1 MTFTGAPQK
10 GDEHMTAN
18 RFTKLFFVLA
28 VAAGIGSAAPAGQ
41 LTPRTDI
48 NPAVL
53 YWQAFS
59 LYPDLPVEVRKGLM
73 PDPRLPAAD
82 AKEQLK
88 KFDPMVEYLRRATRM
103 KVPCDWG
110 IDLADG
116 PATLMPN
123 LVKIRQASQ
132 AVLLRAHYALE
143 EERDRE
149 AMDELG
155 AVLVLGRNT
164 GAGGTLVSA
173 MLAIGVEDTVNRF
186 VAENF
191 NRFSP
196 QALQSF
202 LKEVDAAPPRP
213 TIKHAM
219 SIEKTAFWEWFI
231 VKLEALRAT
240 PSQDNAQAVRDLLTS
255 GLGSIPEV
263 DRIIE
268 KAGNTPD
275 QLIAYF
281 REVEPIYDAIEKAAD
296 AVPAQLER
304 EANTM
309 RQLTEGS
316 SNQIAQVI
324 FPNVAR
330 ARRNELG
337 AVVHSAMLRAAIT
350 LRLEGEEAF
359 QKLRDPFGNGPF
371 TLRRLPADSSVPGF
385 ELDSGL
391 SQIRTNTALK
401 FTGDFSRSH
410 GEGE

>member
-1 MTFTGAPQK
+1 MTK
-10 GDEHMTAN
+10 N
-18 RFTKLFFVLA
+18 RFTKLLFVLA
-28 VAAGIGSAAPAGQ
+28 VAAGTGSPAVAGL

-59 LYPDLPVEVRKGLM
+59 LYPDLPVDIRKELM
-73 PDPRLPAAD
+73 ADPPRLPAAD
-82 AKEQLK
+82 AKEPLK
-88 KFDPMVEYLRRATRM
+88 KFDGMVEYLRRATRM

-110 IDLADG
+110 IDLSDG

-123 LVKIRQASQ
+123 LVKIRQAAQ
-132 AVLLRAHYALE
+132 AVLMRAHYALE
-143 EERDRE
+143 AGRDRE
-149 AMDELG
+149 AMEELG
-155 AVLVLGRNT
+155 AALVLGRNT
-164 GAGGTLVSA
+164 GTDGTLVST
-173 MLAIGVEDTVNRF
+173 MLAIAVEDTVNRF

-202 LKEVDAAPPRP
+202 LKQVDAAPPRP

-240 PSQDNAQAVRDLLTS
+240 PSRDNAQPMEAARELLTS
-255 GLGSIPEV
+255 SFGSGSEV

-275 QLIAYF
+275 HLIAYF
-281 REVEPIYDAIEKAAD
+281 REVEPFYAAIQKAAD
-296 AVPAQLER
+296 ATPSQLER
-304 EANTM
+304 EANTI

-316 SNQIAQVI
+316 SNLIAQVI

-337 AVVHSAMLRAAIT
+337 AIVHADMVRAAVT
-350 LRLEGEEAF
+350 LRVEGEDAF
-359 QKLRDPFGNGPF
+359 KKLRDPFGNGPF
-371 TLRRLPADSSVPGF
+371 SLRRLPADSGEVGF
-385 ELDSGL
+385 ELDSAL

-401 FTGDFSRSH
+401 FTGDFSRKPA
-410 GEGE
+410 GKVQ

>member
-1 MTFTGAPQK
+1 MTT
-10 GDEHMTAN
+10 N
-18 RFTKLFFVLA
+18 RFTKLLFVLA
-28 VAAGIGSAAPAGQ
+28 VAAGIGSPAVAGV

-59 LYPDLPVEVRKGLM
+59 LYPDLPVDIRKELM
-73 PDPRLPAAD
+73 ADPPRLPAAE
-82 AKEQLK
+82 AKEPLK
-88 KFDPMVEYLRRATRM
+88 KFDGMVEYLRRATRM

-110 IDLADG
+110 IDLSDG

-123 LVKIRQASQ
+123 LVKIRQAAQ
-132 AVLLRAHYALE
+132 AVLMRAHYALE
-143 EERDRE
+143 AGRDRE
-149 AMDELG
+149 AMEELG

-164 GAGGTLVSA
+164 GTDGTLVST
-173 MLAIGVEDTVNRF
+173 MLAIAVEDTVNRF
-186 VAENF
+186 VAANF
-191 NRFSP
+191 HRFSP
-196 QALQSF
+196 QALQSL
-202 LKEVDAAPPRP
+202 LKQVDAAPPRP

-240 PSQDNAQAVRDLLTS
+240 PSKDNAQAMEAARELLTS
-255 GLGSIPEV
+255 SFGSGSEV

-275 QLIAYF
+275 HLIAYF
-281 REVEPIYDAIEKAAD
+281 REVEPLYATIQKAAD
-296 AVPAQLER
+296 ATPSQLER
-304 EANTM
+304 EANTI

-330 ARRNELG
+330 ARKNELG
-337 AVVHSAMLRAAIT
+337 AIVHAAMLRAAVA
-350 LRLEGEEAF
+350 LRLEGEGAF
-359 QKLRDPFGNGPF
+359 EKLRDPFGNGPF
-371 TLRRLPADSSVPGF
+371 TLRRVPAESGEVGF

-401 FTGDFSRSH
+401 FTGDFSRKPA
-410 GEGE
+410 GKVE